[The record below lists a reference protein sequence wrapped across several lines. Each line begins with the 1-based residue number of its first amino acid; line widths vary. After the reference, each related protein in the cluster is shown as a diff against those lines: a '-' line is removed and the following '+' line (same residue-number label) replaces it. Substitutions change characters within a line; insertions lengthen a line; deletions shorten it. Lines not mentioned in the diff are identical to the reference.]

1 MSRHST
7 DRLALLVGIPLL
19 ALGLVDLADTAGLV
33 DGGPWLVI
41 PAVLLAGAI
50 GVVWSLLSVRS
61 VRSDQGGGSCQPG

>member
-1 MSRHST
+1 VSRHST

-50 GVVWSLLSVRS
+50 GVVWSLLSI
-61 VRSDQGGGSCQPG
+61 RSDPGRRPPDPG